1 MTESRT
7 ELLGWLN
14 DLLQLNYTRIEQC
27 GTGAAFCQIADSI
40 YGSIDYFFD
49 YSLRI
54 SLIRKRE
61 HVKAGNVPITR
72 VKFNSAT
79 EYDYIN
85 NFKILQSVFNKHK
98 IERSVPIDKLVKCR
112 YSDNLEFLQWM
123 KKYWDAFY
131 PGGRYDAAARRAIAT
146 KPRTPGSAKAPGAPT
161 TPTGRSPIK
170 PNMAGGGGRDSR
182 TESNYNGPP
191 KLRALSFSSTE
202 SGSSYG
208 ALHKGSSTAMVT
220 PQQQQSRIT
229 STANMLKSTTKLN
242 STTSPV
248 PQPQTSPSNQAQQQ
262 ERYIN
267 DLTRQVNDLKI
278 AANTLERE
286 RNFYYLKLR
295 DLEVLVLDKLESDEQ
310 VSFLHEIQTILYA
323 TEEGFIRPNKNN
335 PPKLALAPIPV
346 ATIAAAPQASNNTTT
361 SNSNINSIN
370 VIRRQSVQSK
380 HATVIV
386 PTITPNTAPVTYAM
400 SNEPG
405 AEVSR
410 RSSLAKFAASIVTN
424 APPMRF
430 EETQG
435 GNTSDAAHSADT
447 EVGSPELGEAVVVGD
462 APKTR
467 KPSATKIPS
476 RPGSA
481 GVVKSQQSRSGSVV
495 NATRSGVKTPTRP
508 GSASGAKS
516 PVAAGSRKQSVTGG
530 GKGTPVKRN
539 SQGPMRDSV
548 PKQTASRPMSAKM
561 TEPPMLPK
569 SGRSSLVEQLRTAD
583 STSVSASIEF
593 KTSGSGA
600 GE

>member
-1 MTESRT
+1 MTESKT

-40 YGSIDYFFD
+40 YG
-49 YSLRI
+49 
-54 SLIRKRE
+54 
-61 HVKAGNVPITR
+61 NVPITR
-72 VKFNSAT
+72 VKFNSDT

-146 KPRTPGSAKAPGAPT
+146 KPGSAKAPG
-161 TPTGRSPIK
+161 TPTSPAGRSPIK
-170 PNMAGGGGRDSR
+170 PNLAGGGRDNR
-182 TESNYNGPP
+182 TESIYNGPP
-191 KLRALSFSSTE
+191 KLRALSFSSTD

-208 ALHKGSSTAMVT
+208 ALHKGSTSAMAT

-242 STTSPV
+242 SITSPF
-248 PQPQTSPSNQAQQQ
+248 PQTSPSNLAQQQ
-262 ERYIN
+262 ERCIN

-295 DLEVLVLDKLESDEQ
+295 DLEVLVLDKLEINEQ

-335 PPKLALAPIPV
+335 PPKLALAPIP
-346 ATIAAAPQASNNTTT
+346 AGAANPPTNT
-361 SNSNINSIN
+361 N
-370 VIRRQSVQSK
+370 VTRRQSVQTK

-386 PTITPNTAPVTYAM
+386 PTITPNTAPVSYAL

-410 RSSLAKFAASIVTN
+410 RISLAKFATSIVTN

-430 EETQG
+430 EETDEGGGNG

-447 EVGSPELGEAVVVGD
+447 EVASPELVVDTVVAGV
-462 APKTR
+462 ASPRNR
-467 KPSATKIPS
+467 KPSATRMPS

-481 GVVKSQQSRSGSVV
+481 GAVKSQQSRSGSVV
-495 NATRSGVKTPTRP
+495 NNAVGSGVKSPTRP
-508 GSASGAKS
+508 GSAGGAKS
-516 PVAAGSRKQSVTGG
+516 PVAAGSRNQSVTGG
-530 GKGTPVKRN
+530 GRATPVKRD

-548 PKQTASRPMSAKM
+548 PKQTASRPMSATK

-569 SGRSSLVEQLRTAD
+569 SGRSSLVEQLRIVD
-583 STSVSASIEF
+583 SNSVSASIEF